1 MKIVTG
7 GLADSSRFWRIAL
20 SAGASSLAMA
30 LAFPAA
36 AQDEADEDEVVEIDE
51 DDSVLDD
58 INTNDTIVVTGSR
71 IARKEFTGASPV
83 QVIQGQIA
91 RESGLLSLDEILQ
104 TTPQSTGLQ
113 IDQTFGGFVLD
124 NGPGATQV
132 SFRGLDP
139 ERTLVLVN
147 GRRMSPAGVGG
158 APTTPD
164 LSLIPTILIDRID
177 NLFDGASSVYGS
189 DAIAGVANVILRDD
203 FDGFQLDLDTSIPF
217 QGGGE
222 EYTVSA
228 AWGTTGDN
236 GYVGF
241 GVEYQKTNATRF
253 RDRDFFGR
261 CESHIQET
269 ESGDILNIETNRNPG
284 VTRDECQLFPLT
296 NRIFIPLG
304 FGSVYRTPG
313 ETNIGIPNYSETQL
327 GAQFDFDG
335 DGLQDVDF
343 KDPFYAYDSSDRA
356 RSGHIL
362 PDNQTLSFYAYG
374 EYDTGKWGNVTPFF
388 EALYSN
394 RQTDIFSGGGAQ
406 FFPTVPSDNPFNPCN
421 NTINDNGTPGDASD
435 DYANNP
441 EGVNCLGEVFGVDLG
456 SFDVDPIVNI
466 RGDRDTT
473 EIDISLYR
481 LVGGARGELPFMNEV
496 ESFSDWTWEASAS
509 YSRSVG
515 FSRFQGIHEQRLNL
529 SLETSVRNPDGTVTC
544 GGDVTQTIDCVPVN
558 LFAPGI
564 FRTGGG
570 NLTPAE
576 GEFLFVNAD
585 FTTIVEQTVIQ
596 GFAGGNLFQLP
607 WNGTDVPI
615 LLGYEYRRDS
625 IDSRPSDVVENGLIA
640 FRASDRGA
648 AGARALHE
656 FFFETRIDVLTDRP
670 GVDLFQIEAAGR
682 YTDESNFGSEFTYSG
697 KALYRPVD
705 FLTLRGTYGTSFRA
719 PNTREQFLLGGT
731 GFLTLSDPCVVPDSA
746 RVAGA
751 TPTDPAT
758 YSNDG
763 VTGVD
768 NRDAFTISQCQA
780 QGVDPFSLGIT
791 TVPPSGVN
799 FSTEI
804 LTGGNETLQAET
816 SRSFTG
822 GIVFE
827 QPFTDAFG
835 LTASATYYNIRVN
848 DSVEEPSTASILNF
862 CYFEESDATGPFCDR
877 ITRDSDGFFELVD
890 TSFINIGE
898 LTAKG
903 IDYNLLVTKEF
914 EAAGR
919 DFDLSLDVR
928 ASQLLEQ
935 SVDILG
941 AIDDNAGEIASPTWR
956 GTANFIASS
965 GDWRLNWFTRL
976 IGAGTVDEP
985 DDFDFGFET
994 CPEPNP
1000 VTRPDAPGVTCRPVA
1015 STGTYIV
1022 NNMSITYAP
1031 DTWVISAGISNIFA
1045 RDPELVD
1052 PSGAFS
1058 VNNLPLGVG
1067 YDIDG
1072 RTFFASIRKS
1082 F

>member
-1 MKIVTG
+1 M
-7 GLADSSRFWRIAL
+7 IAL
-20 SAGASSLAMA
+20 GAGAH
-30 LAFPAA
+30 AF
-36 AQDEADEDEVVEIDE
+36 AQDDQVDEIEEIDE
-51 DDSVLDD
+51 A
-58 INTNDTIVVTGSR
+58 IEEIEEGDTIVVTGSR
-71 IARKEFTGASPV
+71 IARKEFAGASPV

-104 TTPQSTGLQ
+104 TTPQSTGFQ

-164 LSLIPTILIDRID
+164 LSLIPTILVDRIE

-203 FDGFQLDLDTSIPF
+203 FDGFQIDLDTSLPL

-222 EYTVSA
+222 EYTLSA

-241 GVEYQKTNATRF
+241 GIEYQNNNSTSFN
-253 RDRDFFGR
+253 DRDFFGR
-261 CESHIQET
+261 CESHRQITPDGQ
-269 ESGDILNIETNRNPG
+269 ILTIETDVNPG

-313 ETNIGIPNYSETQL
+313 STNIGIPNYSETQL
-327 GAQFDFDG
+327 GATFDFDG

-343 KDPFYAYDSSDRA
+343 KDPFYAYDSSERA

-362 PDNQTLSFYAYG
+362 PENQTLSFYAYG
-374 EYDTGKWGNVTPFF
+374 EYDTGKAGNITPFF

-394 RQTDIFSGGGAQ
+394 RQTDVFSGGSAQ
-406 FFPTVPSDNPFNPCN
+406 FFPTVPADNPYNPCN
-421 NTINDNGTPGDASD
+421 NTINDNGTPGDTSD

-441 EGVNCLGEVFGVDLG
+441 AGVNCLNFFGVDLG

-473 EIDISLYR
+473 EVDLSLYR
-481 LVGGARGELPFMNEV
+481 IVGGARGDLPFMNQV
-496 ESFSDWTWEASAS
+496 EGFSDWSWEASAS
-509 YSRSVG
+509 YSRSTG

-529 SLETSVRNPDGTVTC
+529 SLETSVRNPDGSVTC

-558 LFAPGI
+558 LFASGI
-564 FRTGGG
+564 FQEGGG
-570 NLTPAE
+570 YLTPAE
-576 GEFLFVNAD
+576 GEYLFVNAD
-585 FTTIVEQTVIQ
+585 FTTIVEQTVVQ
-596 GFAGGNLFQLP
+596 GFVGGNLFQLP
-607 WNGTDVPI
+607 WNGSDVP
-615 LLGYEYRRDS
+615 LLIGYEYRRDS

-648 AGARALHE
+648 EGARALHE
-656 FFFETRIDVLTDRP
+656 AFFETRADILADVP
-670 GVDLFQIEAAGR
+670 GADLLQVEFAGR
-682 YTDESNFGSEFTYSG
+682 FTDESNFGSEFTYSG

-705 FLTLRGTYGTSFRA
+705 FLTFRGTYGTSFRA
-719 PNTREQFLLGGT
+719 PNTREQFLKGGT
-731 GFLTLSDPCVVPDSA
+731 GFLTLTDPCVVPELA
-746 RVAGA
+746 RTPGA
-751 TPTDPAT
+751 SPTDPFT
-758 YSNDG
+758 YDASGD
-763 VTGVD
+763 T
-768 NRDAFTISQCQA
+768 RDPFTISQCQA

-804 LTGGNETLQAET
+804 ITGGSEELQAET
-816 SRSFTG
+816 SRAFTG

-827 QPFTDAFG
+827 QPFTEAFG

-848 DSVEEPSTASILNF
+848 DSVEEPTSASILNF
-862 CYFEESDATGPFCDR
+862 CYFEDSDASQPFCDR
-877 ITRDSDGFFELVD
+877 ITRDANGFFELVD
-890 TSFINIGE
+890 TSFINIGR

-903 IDYNLLVTKEF
+903 IDYNLLMTKDF
-914 EAAGR
+914 VALDR
-919 DFDLSLDVR
+919 DIELSLDVR

-935 SVDILG
+935 EVDILG
-941 AIDDNAGEIASPTWR
+941 DLDDNAGETEAPTWR
-956 GTANFIASS
+956 GSANFIAST
-965 GDWRLNWFTRL
+965 GDWRFNWFTRF
-976 IGAGTVDEP
+976 IGGGAEDR

-994 CPEPNP
+994 CPAPDP
-1000 VTRPDAPGVTCRPVA
+1000 VTRPDAPGVTCAPVWF
-1015 STGTYIV
+1015 TGDYAV
-1022 NNMSITYAP
+1022 HNMSITFAP
-1031 DTWVISAGISNIFA
+1031 DTWVVTVGLNNVFD
-1045 RDPELVD
+1045 RGPELVD
-1052 PSGAFS
+1052 PSGVFS
-1058 VNNLPLGVG
+1058 VNNLPIGVG

-1072 RTFFASIRKS
+1072 RTVFASVRKS